1 MNKPISLEFN
11 IRFKRCGRGSRK
23 EIREGAEEAVP
34 KAPIGRIPRISR
46 FMALAIHYEELIRA
60 GHVSDFAELARLG
73 HVTRA
78 RVTQIMN
85 LRLLAPDIQE
95 AILSLPVVNKGRS
108 AIHLRD
114 LQEVSSACSWDKQRS
129 LWKIRLN
136 ANVEAKTLSK

>member
-11 IRFKRCGRGSRK
+11 IRFKRCGRGSKK

-34 KAPIGRIPRISR
+34 KAPTGRIPRISR

-85 LRLLAPDIQE
+85 LRLLAPEIQE
-95 AILSLPVVNKGRS
+95 ELLALPAVQSGR
-108 AIHLRD
+108 AKIHLRQ
-114 LQEVSSACSWDKQRS
+114 LQTIVVTTDWRAQRNAWDGLKNS
-129 LWKIRLN
+129 
-136 ANVEAKTLSK
+136 

>member
-11 IRFKRCGRGSRK
+11 IRFKRCGRGSKK

-34 KAPIGRIPRISR
+34 KVPTGRIPRISR
-46 FMALAIHYEELIRA
+46 FMALAIHYEDLIRA
-60 GHVSDFAELARLG
+60 GYVSDFAELARLG

-95 AILSLPVVNKGRS
+95 QLLLLPRIVRGRAEVN
-108 AIHLRD
+108 LRD
-114 LQEVSSACSWDKQRS
+114 LQGIAVQVDWRSQRKA
-129 LWKIRLN
+129 W
-136 ANVEAKTLSK
+136 LSRSMGDVTPE

>member
-11 IRFKRCGRGSRK
+11 IRFKRCGRGSKK

-46 FMALAIHYEELIRA
+46 FMALAIHYEDLIQS

-95 AILSLPVVNKGRS
+95 QLLFLPRLERGRGEV
-108 AIHLRD
+108 HLLD
-114 LQEVSSACSWDKQRS
+114 LQTVAVTADWRKQRQD
-129 LWKIRLN
+129 WNRFQR
-136 ANVEAKTLSK
+136 

>member
-11 IRFKRCGRGSRK
+11 IRFKRCGRGSKK

-34 KAPIGRIPRISR
+34 KVPTGRIPRISR

-60 GHVSDFAELARLG
+60 GHVSDFADLARLG

-95 AILSLPVVNKGRS
+95 ELLFLSTTTKGRDKT
-108 AIHLRD
+108 HLKE
-114 LQEVSSACSWDKQRS
+114 LQPIVANASWNKQRQC
-129 LWKIRLN
+129 WKGLRN
-136 ANVEAKTLSK
+136 

>member
-11 IRFKRCGRGSRK
+11 IRFKRCGRGSKK

-34 KAPIGRIPRISR
+34 KALIGRIPRISR
-46 FMALAIHYEELIRA
+46 FMALAIHYEDLIRS

-95 AILSLPVVNKGRS
+95 QLLLLPRIVRGRAEVN
-108 AIHLRD
+108 LRD
-114 LQEVSSACSWDKQRS
+114 LQGIAGQVDWRNQRKAWLSRSMGEVSP
-129 LWKIRLN
+129 
-136 ANVEAKTLSK
+136 E

>member
-11 IRFKRCGRGSRK
+11 IRFKRCGRGSKK

-34 KAPIGRIPRISR
+34 KAPTGRIPRISR

-60 GHVSDFAELARLG
+60 GQVTNFAELSRLG

-85 LRLLAPDIQE
+85 LRLLAPIIQE
-95 AILSLPVVNKGRS
+95 NLL
-108 AIHLRD
+108 D
-114 LQEVSSACSWDKQRS
+114 LQQISVGKDKLYLRQLQTIATQACWTKQRESWDVLVKNS
-129 LWKIRLN
+129 
-136 ANVEAKTLSK
+136 

>member
-11 IRFKRCGRGSRK
+11 IRFKRCGRGSKK

-34 KAPIGRIPRISR
+34 KAPTGRIPRISR

-95 AILSLPVVNKGRS
+95 ELLALPAVQSGR
-108 AIHLRD
+108 AKLHLRQ
-114 LQEVSSACSWDKQRS
+114 LQAIAVKTDWRAQRNAWDGLKNS
-129 LWKIRLN
+129 
-136 ANVEAKTLSK
+136 